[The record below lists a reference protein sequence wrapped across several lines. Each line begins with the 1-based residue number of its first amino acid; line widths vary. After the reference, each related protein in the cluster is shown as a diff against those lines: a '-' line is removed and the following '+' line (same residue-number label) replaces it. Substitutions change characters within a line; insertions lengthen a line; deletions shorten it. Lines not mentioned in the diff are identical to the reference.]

1 MKLLL
6 PYFIILIVVIQ
17 LKLRKSTKNN
27 KERMSKFWEKELSAN
42 SVRKKDISNLNYIT
56 IPDSLPT
63 ININDTKILKDY
75 ETINKLRERKILNL
89 SGMSNTNIKLEYGVG
104 NLAFLSECDEKFVL
118 LVRTLDELG
127 HLLFSQGYETQGC
140 EIFEYAV
147 YIGSDIKATYTAL
160 ADYYNKNNNK
170 NGIDKLLL
178 NASSIQTSAKD
189 RIVEYI
195 NSVM

>member
-1 MKLLL
+1 
-6 PYFIILIVVIQ
+6 
-17 LKLRKSTKNN
+17 
-27 KERMSKFWEKELSAN
+27 MSKFWEKELSAN

-104 NLAFLSECDEKFVL
+104 NLAFLSECDDNFVL

-160 ADYYNKNNNK
+160 ADYYNKNNDK

>member
-89 SGMSNTNIKLEYGVG
+89 SGMSNTNIKLEYGVD
-104 NLAFLSECDEKFVL
+104 NQSEQVEELSEEELDRL
-118 LVRTLDELG
+118 ANMILDEL
-127 HLLFSQGYETQGC
+127 LNE
-140 EIFEYAV
+140 A
-147 YIGSDIKATYTAL
+147 SD
-160 ADYYNKNNNK
+160 
-170 NGIDKLLL
+170 DK
-178 NASSIQTSAKD
+178 
-189 RIVEYI
+189 
-195 NSVM
+195 

>member
-75 ETINKLRERKILNL
+75 ETINKLRERKIL
-89 SGMSNTNIKLEYGVG
+89 IYLE
-104 NLAFLSECDEKFVL
+104 
-118 LVRTLDELG
+118 
-127 HLLFSQGYETQGC
+127 
-140 EIFEYAV
+140 
-147 YIGSDIKATYTAL
+147 
-160 ADYYNKNNNK
+160 
-170 NGIDKLLL
+170 
-178 NASSIQTSAKD
+178 
-189 RIVEYI
+189 
-195 NSVM
+195 